1 MKKVLKNVLIGIGW
15 YAGMTVS
22 SMIMWLISLHK
33 LEKRIDR
40 DVESEEIESLV
51 LEDPAV
57 QWIGNIDNRIL
68 RTVVTLLCMP
78 YIFISCSNANDKIKF

>member
-1 MKKVLKNVLIGIGW
+1 MKKVLIGIGW

-40 DVESEEIESLV
+40 DVEPEEIESLV
-51 LEDPAV
+51 LEDPAI
-57 QWIGNIDNRIL
+57 QWLGNINNRTL
-68 RTVVTLLCMP
+68 RTMATLLCIP